1 MSTESKKISKKKV
14 SALKKQ
20 VQSLRFTRRSFTYIA
35 KTLMVLGLGL
45 VLCVLIFVG
54 CARLSNTYIIVNEGM
69 AARAEY
75 ILQDG
80 SLRDL
85 QSYFTEEC
93 LLNDSR
99 LSDSTYKSYTVN
111 NYSYVLSFERIRVW
125 PWLSTL
131 SVDVIEEVRSISG
144 SLNSSEDARSSTPP
158 RWTPIKYRLTL
169 QQVDGS
175 WRISS
180 ITTLEVN
187 PNLEPEATSD
197 PSRSPLPM
205 ATPTPTPAPTPT
217 IPSAS
222 LVVGTPGTQE

>member
-14 SALKKQ
+14 NALKKQ
-20 VQSLRFTRRSFTYIA
+20 AQSLRFTRRSFTYIA
-35 KTLMVLGLGL
+35 KTLMVLGIGL

-93 LLNDSR
+93 LLDDSR
-99 LSDSTYKSYTVN
+99 LSDTTYKSYTVN
-111 NYSYVLSFERIRVW
+111 SYSYVLSFDRIRVW

-131 SVDVIEEVRSISG
+131 SVDVIEEVRSITG
-144 SLNSSEDARSSTPP
+144 SLNSSEDTRASSPP
-158 RWTPIKYRLTL
+158 SWTPIKYRLTL

-187 PNLEPEATSD
+187 PSLEPEATSD
-197 PSRSPLPM
+197 PERSPLPM
-205 ATPTPTPAPTPT
+205 ATATPTPVPTPT

>member
-1 MSTESKKISKKKV
+1 MATEPKKMSKKKA
-14 SALKKQ
+14 ALLRKQ
-20 VQSLRFTRRSFTYIA
+20 AESLRFTRRSFSYIA
-35 KTLMVLGLGL
+35 RTLMVLGAGL

-80 SLRDL
+80 SLVDL

-93 LLNDSR
+93 LLQDSR

-131 SVDVIEEVRSISG
+131 SVDIIEEVRSISG
-144 SLNSSEDARSSTPP
+144 SLNASEDGRSSTPP
-158 RWTPIKYRLTL
+158 SWTPIKYRLTL

-180 ITTLEVN
+180 LTTLEVN
-187 PNLEPEATSD
+187 PAREPEATSD

-205 ATPTPTPAPTPT
+205 ATPTPTPTPSPALPSAAVSVPTP
-217 IPSAS
+217 
-222 LVVGTPGTQE
+222 GQ